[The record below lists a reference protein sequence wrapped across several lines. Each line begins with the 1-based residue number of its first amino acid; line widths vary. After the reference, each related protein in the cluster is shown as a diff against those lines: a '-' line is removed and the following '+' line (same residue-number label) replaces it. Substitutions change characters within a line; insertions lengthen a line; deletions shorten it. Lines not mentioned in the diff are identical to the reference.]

1 MTLKPKVDRS
11 YYRDLPQSGFSIFLM
26 DLVKNTDGN
35 AKYEELDPAI
45 TKLKLKSEIYT
56 NALVAAQQG
65 GKDRVLIKNI
75 AKQEAM
81 HAVNHFCDGMDFYA
95 DGNIS
100 FFTESNLP
108 LQHFPVRHTDMLLP
122 PTEIS
127 GKPTEV
133 SGQVLI
139 FFEIPAPQ
147 KTVTNNVGVE
157 WSIDNGVTWNNGQ
170 YPSQKTRMIVNG
182 LPSLHKVMIR
192 LRCLGTRNRVSNW
205 SAPIE
210 VNVV

>member
-11 YYRDLPQSGFSIFLM
+11 YYRKLTQSKFSDFL
-26 DLVKNTDGN
+26 KNIVDHTDGN
-35 AKYEELDPAI
+35 VKYEELNPAI
-45 TKLKLKSEIYT
+45 TKLKLKSEAYT

-65 GKDRVLIKNI
+65 GKDRVLIKKI
-75 AKQEAM
+75 AMQEAM

-108 LQHFPVRHTDMLLP
+108 LQHYPVRHTDMLLP
-122 PTEIS
+122 PSDIS

-133 SGQVLI
+133 NGQVI
-139 FFEIPAPQ
+139 ITFDIPESQ
-147 KTVTNNVGVE
+147 KNVTNNVGVE

-170 YPSQKTRMIVNG
+170 YPSQKTRMVVNG

-205 SAPIE
+205 STPIE
-210 VNVV
+210 VHVV